1 MSDESPEVASAEEP
15 SSAPTTTTTTTEVAA
30 PVESTPAP
38 QPSVWDS
45 FKSLPDFE
53 GQDDGAI
60 ARNLFQ
66 IMEREKA
73 SARKLTQYQQLIPY
87 AQEYLQ
93 NREPFEDW
101 RRSQSQPAPQAPEAP
116 QSQKPAANEPSWPVQ
131 SLEPRYR
138 RYLVRD
144 ADGREIISENAPLE
158 ARQKITDYMERRA
171 EFADQFLNNPQD
183 ALGPMVEKI
192 AMQKAQELMESELS
206 ARDEQS
212 YVSNLE
218 KDNADWLY
226 DQSGNP
232 TTEGLAV
239 QRYIQQAKDY
249 GIQGAQARWDYAT
262 AMVERDLLDQIREKQ
277 AAQQRYQEFAGRL
290 PYAQVPQ
297 DPAPAEVQEAAP
309 VVQNSA
315 EKDIEFLRREASRNP
330 SRAASG
336 GAGGSTSTGASM
348 TFEERLKAQ
357 LQRDNL
363 I

>member
-1 MSDESPEVASAEEP
+1 MSDEVADVVSSEEP
-15 SSAPTTTTTTTEVAA
+15 VTTTTTTEQVSAPQQEAPAA
-30 PVESTPAP
+30 PQT
-38 QPSVWDS
+38 SVWDS

-53 GQDDGAI
+53 GKDEAEI
-60 ARNLFQ
+60 ARSLYQ
-66 IMEREKA
+66 VMERERAA
-73 SARKLTQYQQLIPY
+73 SRKLQQYQQLIPY

-93 NREPFEDW
+93 NREPFENW
-101 RRSQSQPAPQAPEAP
+101 RRSQSAPQQPAAQAPVQP
-116 QSQKPAANEPSWPVQ
+116 QEQEPEFSWPVQ

-144 ADGREIISENAPLE
+144 AEGREVISENAPLE
-158 ARQKITDYMERRA
+158 ARHKIQEYMERRA
-171 EFADQFLNNPQD
+171 EFADQFLNNPQE

-192 AMQKAQELMESELS
+192 AMQKAQELMEQELS
-206 ARDEQS
+206 TRDEQS
-212 YVSNLE
+212 FVSNLE
-218 KDNADWLY
+218 KENSDWLY

-239 QRYIQQAKDY
+239 QRYIQQAKEL

-262 AMVERDLLDQIREKQ
+262 ALVERDLLDQIRERN
-277 AAQQRYQEFAGRL
+277 ASQQRYQTFAQNL
-290 PYAQVPQ
+290 PTPAAAPQ
-297 DPAPAEVQEAAP
+297 EQPAVDPDPVP

-330 SRAASG
+330 SRAAGG
-336 GAGGSTSTGASM
+336 GAGGSKSTGAPM

-363 I
+363 L

>member
-1 MSDESPEVASAEEP
+1 MSDESPEVVSSAE
-15 SSAPTTTTTTTEVAA
+15 PTTTTTTTASVEA
-30 PVESTPAP
+30 PSSAPPAESAP

-53 GQDDGAI
+53 GKDESDI
-60 ARNLFQ
+60 ARSLYQ
-66 IMEREKA
+66 IMERERA
-73 SARKLTQYQQLIPY
+73 SARKLAQYQQLIPY

-93 NREPFEDW
+93 NREPFESW
-101 RRSQSQPAPQAPEAP
+101 RRSQSQPAPQAPAAP
-116 QSQKPAANEPSWPVQ
+116 QQQQPASNEPSWPVQ
-131 SLEPRYR
+131 ALEPRYR

-144 ADGREIISENAPLE
+144 ADGREVISENAPLE
-158 ARQKITDYMERRA
+158 ARQKITEYMERRA

-212 YVSNLE
+212 FVSNLE
-218 KDNADWLY
+218 KENADWLY

-239 QRYIQQAKDY
+239 QRYIQQAKEY

-277 AAQQRYQEFAGRL
+277 ASQQRYQEFAGRL
-290 PYAQVPQ
+290 PSSQPVAE
-297 DPAPAEVQEAAP
+297 PAPAPATEAAP

-315 EKDIEFLRREASRNP
+315 EKDIEFLRREASRSP

-336 GAGGSTSTGASM
+336 GAGGSTSTGAPM

>member
-1 MSDESPEVASAEEP
+1 MSDETPEVVASEEP
-15 SSAPTTTTTTTEVAA
+15 SPTTTTTTTSDVAA
-30 PVESTPAP
+30 PVESAPAP

-53 GQDDGAI
+53 GQDESAI
-60 ARNLFQ
+60 AHNLYQ

-73 SARKLTQYQQLIPY
+73 SARKLAQYQQLIPY

-93 NREPFEDW
+93 NREPFENW
-101 RRSQSQPAPQAPEAP
+101 RRSQSQPAAP
-116 QSQKPAANEPSWPVQ
+116 QQPAPQQEPQANEPSWPVQ
-131 SLEPRYR
+131 ALEPRYR

-144 ADGREIISENAPLE
+144 ADGREVISENAPLE
-158 ARQKITDYMERRA
+158 ARQKITEYMERRA

-218 KDNADWLY
+218 KENADWLY

-277 AAQQRYQEFAGRL
+277 ASQQRYQEFAGRL
-290 PYAQVPQ
+290 PEAAAPV
-297 DPAPAEVQEAAP
+297 DPAPAEVPEAPP

>member
-1 MSDESPEVASAEEP
+1 MSDETPEVVASEEP
-15 SSAPTTTTTTTEVAA
+15 SSTTTTTTTSDVAA

-53 GQDDGAI
+53 GQDESVI
-60 ARNLFQ
+60 ARNLYQ

-73 SARKLTQYQQLIPY
+73 SARKLAQYQQLIPY

-93 NREPFEDW
+93 HREPFESW
-101 RRSQSQPAPQAPEAP
+101 RRSQSQPAAP
-116 QSQKPAANEPSWPVQ
+116 QQPAPQQEPQANEPSWPVQ

-144 ADGREIISENAPLE
+144 ADGREVISENAPLE
-158 ARQKITDYMERRA
+158 ARHKITEYMERRA

-212 YVSNLE
+212 FVSGLE
-218 KDNADWLY
+218 KENADWLY
-226 DQSGNP
+226 DKGGNP

-239 QRYIQQAKDY
+239 QRYIQQAKEY

-277 AAQQRYQEFAGRL
+277 SSEQRYQEFAGRL
-290 PYAQVPQ
+290 PQPSAPA
-297 DPAPAEVQEAAP
+297 DPAPVELPEAAP

-330 SRAASG
+330 SRAAGG
-336 GAGGSTSTGASM
+336 GAGGSTSTGAPM

>member
-1 MSDESPEVASAEEP
+1 MSDEVADVVSSEEP
-15 SSAPTTTTTTTEVAA
+15 VTTTTTTEQVSAPQQEAPAA
-30 PVESTPAP
+30 PQT
-38 QPSVWDS
+38 SVWDS

-53 GQDDGAI
+53 GKDESEI
-60 ARNLFQ
+60 ARSLYQ
-66 IMEREKA
+66 VMERERAA
-73 SARKLTQYQQLIPY
+73 SRKLQQYQQLIPY

-93 NREPFEDW
+93 NREPFENW
-101 RRSQSQPAPQAPEAP
+101 RRSQSAPQQPAPQDPAAP
-116 QSQKPAANEPSWPVQ
+116 QEQEPEFSWPVQ

-144 ADGREIISENAPLE
+144 AEGREVISENAPLE
-158 ARQKITDYMERRA
+158 ARHKIQEYMERRA
-171 EFADQFLNNPQD
+171 EFADQFLNNPQE

-192 AMQKAQELMESELS
+192 AMQKAQELMEQELS
-206 ARDEQS
+206 TRDEQS
-212 YVSNLE
+212 FVSNLE
-218 KDNADWLY
+218 KENSDWLY

-239 QRYIQQAKDY
+239 QRYIQQAKEL

-262 AMVERDLLDQIREKQ
+262 ALVERDLLDQIRERN
-277 AAQQRYQEFAGRL
+277 ASQQRYQTFAQNL
-290 PYAQVPQ
+290 PTS
-297 DPAPAEVQEAAP
+297 EAAPQEQPAVDPDPVP

-330 SRAASG
+330 SRAAGG
-336 GAGGSTSTGASM
+336 GAGGSKSTGAPM

-363 I
+363 L